1 MIRVLVAEDSATSR
15 ALLVAILESD
25 PGIEVVG
32 QALDGMDAIEKAAR
46 LRPDL
51 ITMDLHMPRMD
62 GIEAI
67 RRIMAESPVPIV
79 VVTASLN
86 ARDVELSLNAT
97 LAGALTIV
105 DKPDSPASP
114 RFEERRERL
123 ISMVK
128 ALAEVKVVRRWSGR
142 SEPAA
147 RASLVTPRGTARIV
161 ALAASTGGPA
171 ALHQILRELPREFTA
186 PVLIVQH
193 IARGFVD
200 GLAHW
205 LGSAGPIRVKVAED
219 GEIARPGVAYLAPDD
234 HHLGVRGRDRIQLAD
249 GPAIGGFRPS
259 ASHLF
264 ASVAHAHGAATVGV
278 ILTGMGADGVQGLG
292 AVRSAG
298 GHVLAQDQA
307 SSVVYGMPAEAVR
320 AGVVSEVISLE
331 SLPRRLA
338 ELVSGDGRGAPHT
351 DR

>member
-1 MIRVLVAEDSATSR
+1 MIRVLVTEDSATAR

-32 QALDGMDAIEKAAR
+32 QALDGADAVEQAAR

-128 ALAEVKVVRRWSGR
+128 ALAEVKVVRRWTGR
-142 SEPAA
+142 REPVA
-147 RASLVTPRGTARIV
+147 RASSGVRLGTARIV

-171 ALHQILRELPREFTA
+171 ALYQILRELPRDFGA
-186 PVLIVQH
+186 PLLIVQH

-219 GEIARPGVAYLAPDD
+219 GEIARPNVAYLAPDD
-234 HHLGVRGRDRIQLAD
+234 RHLGVRERDRLHLAD
-249 GPAIGGFRPS
+249 EPAIGGFRPS
-259 ASHLF
+259 ASYLF
-264 ASVAHAHGAATVGV
+264 ASAARAQGAATVAV
-278 ILTGMGADGVQGLG
+278 ILTGMGTDGVQGLG
-292 AVRSAG
+292 TVRSAG

-320 AGVVSEVISLE
+320 AGVASEVMSLE

-338 ELVSGDGRGAPHT
+338 ELVSGDGRVAPHSG
-351 DR
+351 R

>member
-32 QALDGMDAIEKAAR
+32 QALDGAEAVEKAAR

-86 ARDVELSLNAT
+86 VRDVEQSLNAT

-123 ISMVK
+123 IAMVK
-128 ALAEVKVVRRWSGR
+128 ALAEVKVVRRWTGR
-142 SEPAA
+142 SAA
-147 RASLVTPRGTARIV
+147 VARGSLGTPRGTARIV

-171 ALHQILRELPREFTA
+171 ALHQILRELPRDFAA

-193 IARGFVD
+193 IARGFVE
-200 GLAHW
+200 GLARW
-205 LGSAGPIRVKVAED
+205 LGSAGAIHVKVAED

-234 HHLGVRGRDRIQLAD
+234 RHLGVRGRDRIHLAD
-249 GPAIGGFRPS
+249 EPAMGGFRPS
-259 ASHLF
+259 ANYLF
-264 ASVAHAHGAATVGV
+264 ASAARAYGSATLGV

-292 AVRSAG
+292 ALRGAG

-320 AGVVSEVISLE
+320 AGVASEVISLE

-338 ELVSGDGRGAPHT
+338 ELVSGDGRVAPHS
-351 DR
+351 RR